1 MVDVKEEMEF
11 AFAFS
16 GHDPQTDH
24 VVHGAVLFE
33 VADLGA
39 EDCGHEVLEVV
50 EVDP

>member
-16 GHDPQTDH
+16 GHDHQTDH
-24 VVHGAVLFE
+24 VVHGAVLVE
-33 VADLGA
+33 VVDLGA
-39 EDCGHEVLEVV
+39 EDCGHEVLEVA